1 MKNLVFLFAVLF
13 GCLLSGTEDFVIIR
27 LVRHGQPGVKG
38 TVFTEKDKA
47 SWIRLGLT
55 PMGREQARIT
65 GEFLKKEGRNY
76 SVIIASPQ
84 ERASETADILCSVL
98 GKTFTLSPDLR
109 EVGNSIRETLPQLRK
124 RFKNLDPKEN
134 MTLTAA
140 QRKGG
145 KEPGNAVGKRGKKFI
160 LDLVKSGV
168 KGPVLLV
175 THGHFMYMTVRE
187 MTGKSFQPW
196 NCGMMELKVT
206 RDGKAKLLKGAF
218 PEVFESGMLT
228 CNQTFFHK
236 NPYFAKF
243 RPHPGPRPTDLSF
256 VEKEFRCLLSGE
268 NSSWRKSTRVKHLVT
283 LNKGKTL
290 TLQMDPKAKTLSY
303 WSPDFP
309 VKTGKSY
316 QCTFLV
322 SGQGKGKIRCYRR
335 PEAKELILTEKV
347 QEVTLKFRIPPKRE
361 TAHVLL
367 DISPGT
373 TLTLHGFTL
382 KESGI

>member
-13 GCLLSGTEDFVIIR
+13 GCLLSGAEDFVIVR

-124 RFKNLDPKEN
+124 RFKNIDPKEN
-134 MTLTAA
+134 MNLTAA
-140 QRKGG
+140 QRKGF
-145 KEPGNAVGKRGKKFI
+145 KEPDRAVGKRGKKFI

-196 NCGMMELKVT
+196 NCGMMELKVD
-206 RDGKAKLLKGAF
+206 RNGKALLVKGAY

-256 VEKEFRCLLSGE
+256 VEKEFRCLLNGE
-268 NSSWRKSTRVKHLVT
+268 NSSWRKNARVKHSVL
-283 LNKGKTL
+283 LDKGKSL
-290 TLQMDPKAKTLSY
+290 TVTVDPAAKKLSY
-303 WSPDFP
+303 SSPDFP
-309 VKTGKSY
+309 VKAGKKY
-316 QCTFLV
+316 QCTFRV
-322 SGQGKGKIRCYRR
+322 SGKGKGKVRLSRLS
-335 PEAKELILTEKV
+335 EAKELILTEKV
-347 QEVTLKFRIPPKRE
+347 QEVTLKFPGKPKRA
-361 TAHVLL
+361 TAHIVL
-367 DISPGT
+367 DILPGT
-373 TLTLHGFTL
+373 TLTLHGFSL
-382 KESGI
+382 KEI